1 MERTKRKKI
10 LGGYP
15 AVGVIISTTLALFV
29 FGLFANMMIYSKQF
43 SVIVRD
49 NINIKVYLKSSLTET
64 QRNQLE
70 QTISSKPFV
79 STIDK
84 PITFISKEQ
93 AEKDLV
99 DQIGD
104 FKEVLGENPLKDAFI
119 VKIKPE
125 LQDTTNLKVIK
136 EEVEGLNGVLE
147 VNYERGLLDAV
158 NKNIKSLSIYL
169 LIISVLLIATVF
181 MLVNNT
187 LKLALFS
194 QRFLIRSMQLVGAR
208 QSFIQ
213 VPFLVRALGYGI
225 VSGLLAAV
233 MIFILSDY
241 AQSRFP
247 ELLMLHNQEDFTL
260 LLASLLAIGGVISAA
275 STYFAIRKYLKMSLD
290 DLY

>member
-1 MERTKRKKI
+1 MERTTRKKI

-29 FGLFANMMIYSKQF
+29 FGLFANMMIYSAQF
-43 SVIVRD
+43 SAIVRD
-49 NINIKVYLKSSLTET
+49 NINIKVYLKGSLTET

-79 STIDK
+79 STSQK

-99 DQIGD
+99 GQIGD
-104 FKEVLGENPLKDAFI
+104 YKEILGENPLKDAFV

-125 LQDTTNLKVIK
+125 LQDTTNLKAIRD
-136 EEVEGLNGVLE
+136 EVENINGVLE
-147 VNYERGLLDAV
+147 VTYEKGLLDAV
-158 NKNIKSLSIYL
+158 NKNIKNVSIYL
-169 LIISVLLIATVF
+169 LIISALLIATVF
-181 MLVNNT
+181 ILVNNT

-213 VPFLVRALGYGI
+213 VPFLVRALGYG
-225 VSGLLAAV
+225 VASGLIAALMILA
-233 MIFILSDY
+233 LSDY
-241 AQSRFP
+241 AHKRIP
-247 ELLMLHNQEDFTL
+247 EMTMLHDQKMFSLMLV
-260 LLASLLAIGGVISAA
+260 SLVAIGGFISVV

>member
-1 MERTKRKKI
+1 MERIKRKKI

-43 SVIVRD
+43 SAIVRD

-79 STIDK
+79 STVDK

-99 DQIGD
+99 DQIGN

-119 VKIKPE
+119 VKIRPE

-147 VNYERGLLDAV
+147 VNYEKGLLDAV
-158 NKNIKSLSIYL
+158 NKNISSLSVYL
-169 LIISVLLIATVF
+169 LIISVLLIGTVF

-213 VPFLVRALGYGI
+213 VPFLVRALGYGV

-233 MIFILSDY
+233 MIFVLSDY
-241 AQSRFP
+241 AQDRFP
-247 ELLMLHNQEDFTL
+247 ELLMLHNQKDFTL
-260 LLASLLAIGGVISAA
+260 LLASLLAIGGLISAA